1 MSKLKKKLI
10 KLSRKHP
17 EFKDEFLSFAKK
29 KASSIPKESVHQKI
43 AINETT
49 ERFIR
54 WAQMRDE
61 ATKVRDMVKFIER
74 GWGIEVKE
82 PKGKKPKGALRWEKG
97 DKCLIETKSHN
108 NETTLDIYEEFE
120 GQEGIIIETEEQDPS
135 LKQGKYG
142 DVMARFNGK
151 EVRLPEAQKG
161 RYIGIKKPKF
171 NFQDDGRDHIEAI
184 YSSDPS
190 SQPSPEQIAISESYV
205 LRGER
210 RGEDRS
216 FKYYTG
222 PPIGM
227 VSRSSGVQLGFIAAQ
242 RGFKYRSFNPAKG
255 KLLYLG
261 KGNKRPSSWKNEY
274 ADMIREAQDKEDK

>member
-1 MSKLKKKLI
+1 
-10 KLSRKHP
+10 
-17 EFKDEFLSFAKK
+17 
-29 KASSIPKESVHQKI
+29 
-43 AINETT
+43 
-49 ERFIR
+49 
-54 WAQMRDE
+54 MRDD
-61 ATKVRDMVKFIER
+61 AIPVRDMVKFIER

-82 PKGKKPKGALRWEKG
+82 PKGKKPKGVLRWEKG
-97 DKCLIETKSHN
+97 DKCRIDTKSHN

-135 LKQGKYG
+135 LKKGKYG

-161 RYIGIKKPKF
+161 SYIGIKKPEFK
-171 NFQDDGRDHIEAI
+171 FQDDGRDHIEAI
-184 YSSDPS
+184 YTRDPS
-190 SQPSPEQIAISESYV
+190 GTASPEQIAIAEAYV

-222 PPIGM
+222 PPISM
-227 VSRSSGVQLGFIAAQ
+227 VTRSSGVQLGFLCAQ
-242 RGFKYRSFNPAKG
+242 RNFDFRSFNPAKG

-261 KGNKRPSSWKNEY
+261 KRNKRPSSWKNEY
-274 ADMIREAQDKEDK
+274 ADMIREAQDNEDK